1 MTFGLSF
8 EIDDGKF
15 WRIVKQ
21 LSEKSLKE
29 VRGDT
34 QALLDTI
41 TLMKQAGILSNKA
54 LREVSELVDHLDTLT
69 SDQLVEFTLMYSS
82 SEMQSAVNVTA
93 NVNKLETALLA
104 KQDLFSPVAFAIICS
119 VVAFDDA
126 QVGSQEEFTI
136 KLPVFLHANLTRVE
150 EWLANDQFHDM

>member
-8 EIDDGKF
+8 DIEDGKF

-21 LSEKSLKE
+21 LAEDSLRE
-29 VRGDT
+29 VRSDT

-54 LREVSELVDHLDTLT
+54 LREVSALVDNLDTL
-69 SDQLVEFTLMYSS
+69 SAEQLVEFTLMYSS

-93 NVNKLETALLA
+93 NVNKLETALIA
-104 KQDLFSPVAFAIICS
+104 KQNLFTPDAFAIICS

-126 QVGSQEEFTI
+126 QAGTQEDFTI
-136 KLPVFLHANLTRVE
+136 KLPIFLHEN
-150 EWLANDQFHDM
+150 

>member
-1 MTFGLSF
+1 MSTNDEAQILLTFGLSF
-8 EIDDGKF
+8 DIEDKKF

-21 LSEKSLKE
+21 LSEDSLKE
-29 VRGDT
+29 VGSDT

-41 TLMKQAGILSNKA
+41 TLMKQGGVLSNKA
-54 LREVSELVDHLDTLT
+54 LRSVSTLVDHLDTL
-69 SDQLVEFTLMYSS
+69 SAVQLVDFTLMYSS

-104 KQDLFSPVAFAIICS
+104 QQGHFTPNEFALICS

-126 QVGSQEEFTI
+126 
-136 KLPVFLHANLTRVE
+136 
-150 EWLANDQFHDM
+150 